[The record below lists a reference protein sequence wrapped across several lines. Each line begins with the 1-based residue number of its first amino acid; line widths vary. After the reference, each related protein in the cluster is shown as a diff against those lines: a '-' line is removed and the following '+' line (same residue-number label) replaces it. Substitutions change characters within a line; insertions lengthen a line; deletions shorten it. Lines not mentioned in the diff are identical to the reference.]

1 MTENNQDER
10 LLEQFFQAAR
20 QVELDD
26 DGFTERVMRRLPD
39 RSLRLSRLW
48 TAACIVAGLL
58 LFTLLGGWQSLLTW
72 GLSAMA
78 TLPTTGH
85 VAQLWI
91 CFALATILII
101 EEILRREHILDIKI
115 L

>member
-1 MTENNQDER
+1 MTENNHDER
-10 LLEQFFQAAR
+10 LLEQFFQTAR

-48 TAACIVAGLL
+48 TAACIVAGLVA
-58 LFTLLGGWQSLLTW
+58 FTLFGGWQSLMAW
-72 GLSAMA
+72 GLTVMT

-91 CFALATILII
+91 CFALATILTIG
-101 EEILRREHILDIKI
+101 EILRREHILDIKS